1 MYSSY
6 SPLQRTQLSGQVYT
20 DTQGVYLLVYAPGRR
35 TALEATL
42 RDQLH
47 RKFRVVDSLADALT
61 PSVAGVLLVR
71 EDVEL
76 MSTALNYYAKALKE
90 GADLVLSDAVFGYAG
105 ATALYQSPAHIA
117 SPGCA
122 LVSRALLDRCRAA
135 ARDPESVA
143 ELLALAAQYSQHCTR
158 IPLALLHYEREVTP
172 DDLYSPTGKRAFLFS
187 HVLDMTGAP
196 IVMVS
201 AVPVLRSMGFEVT
214 VLGPSDNGS
223 LELFREAGATV
234 LTRAGCISSP
244 ALWGLALCADFV
256 IVNTVVSGRVVRA
269 LSDTGVPVLWWLHDA
284 FAGYPHIAH
293 QIPKTIAPNVQVY
306 SVGKHAAAAMH
317 GVRPDFEIHQLIYG
331 LPDYAKEDFPVY
343 DLGYANGRPLFVTV
357 GSFERRKGQDVFCNA
372 IRLLPPEVRSKASFL
387 FVGKAADKEMMDAV
401 RSLTADYP
409 QNVFYCKRLSR
420 DEIKSLMQQCTC
432 LVCASRDDPMP
443 TFVTEGLIFGKPS
456 IVSEHTGTAGLV
468 TEGVDGFVYKDDDP
482 AQLEKLLCWAIEHPD
497 DLAAMHDDCRKL
509 YERYYSK
516 EAFAATLQ
524 QAVELLTEQVKKL
537 AD

>member
-6 SPLQRTQLSGQVYT
+6 SPLQRAQLSGQVYT
-20 DTQGVYLLVYAPGRR
+20 DTQGVYLLIYAPGRR
-35 TALEATL
+35 VALEATL

-47 RKFRVVDSLADALT
+47 RKFRVVDSLTDALT

-122 LVSRALLDRCRAA
+122 LVSRALLEHCLAA
-135 ARDPESVA
+135 ARDPENAA
-143 ELLALAAQYSQHCTR
+143 ELLALAAQHSAHCTR

-234 LTRAGCISSP
+234 LTRVGSTSSP
-244 ALWGLALCADFV
+244 TLWGLALCADFV
-256 IVNTVVSGRVVRA
+256 IVNTVVNGRVVRA

-317 GVRPDFEIHQLIYG
+317 AVRPDFEIHQLIYG

-372 IRLLPPEVRSKASFL
+372 IRLLPPEVRNKASFL
-387 FVGKAADKEMMDAV
+387 FVGKVADKEMMDAV
-401 RSLTADYP
+401 RSLTTDYP

-482 AQLEKLLCWAIEHPD
+482 AQLEKLLCWAIEHPA
-497 DLAAMHDDCRKL
+497 DLAAMHDGCRKL

-524 QAVELLTEQVKKL
+524 QAVESLTEQVKKL
-537 AD
+537 ED